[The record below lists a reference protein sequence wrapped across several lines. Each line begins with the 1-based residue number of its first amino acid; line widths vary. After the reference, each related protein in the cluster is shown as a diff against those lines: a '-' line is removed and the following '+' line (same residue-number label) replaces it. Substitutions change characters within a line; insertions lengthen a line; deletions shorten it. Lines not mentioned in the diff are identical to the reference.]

1 LKLRKEERQETVE
14 AALLELIETR
24 QLFLPFEPGFIQCD
38 DDLWKLFGRG
48 LEEEGVR
55 EGGGVEGGGGSGG
68 KLHMSTLARRLEG
81 RWRGQRKGWWAWLKM
96 KERVEQ
102 KEHFGLLD

>member
-1 LKLRKEERQETVE
+1 ME

-48 LEEEGVR
+48 LEEEGGR
-55 EGGGVEGGGGSGG
+55 EGGEVEGGGGGSGG
-68 KLHMSTLARRLEG
+68 KLQVSTLARRLEG
-81 RWRGQRKGWWAWLKM
+81 RRRRGQRKRW
-96 KERVEQ
+96 
-102 KEHFGLLD
+102 